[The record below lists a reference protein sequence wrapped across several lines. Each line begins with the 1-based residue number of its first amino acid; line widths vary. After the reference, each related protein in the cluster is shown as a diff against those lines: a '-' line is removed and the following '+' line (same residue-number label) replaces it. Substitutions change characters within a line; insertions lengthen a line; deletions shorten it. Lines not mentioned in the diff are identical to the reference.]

1 MAQSEKKI
9 KVLVVDDI
17 AETREN
23 IKRMLSFEQLIDV
36 VGTAR
41 TGREAI
47 DQAISMRPDVIIMD
61 INMPDMDGITATTEI
76 KKKLPFVMVVILS
89 VQSDPSYMRRAM
101 LAGARDFLTKPP
113 MIDELI
119 DAIKRAGA
127 VAHEE
132 QKKSQ
137 NSFAAPVDGGPSIQ
151 TQQPTTRGKIIAV
164 YSPKGGAGRTTIA
177 TNLAIALKEEN
188 KVALVDASLQFGD
201 VAVFLNEQG
210 KNTILDLA
218 PRASELDPDIVQEV
232 MLTHKASGIDVLAAP
247 SQPDLSIFNK
257 VSGEQFGLLLDYL
270 RRMYN
275 YLVIDTTTA
284 LDLIWGAT
292 MDAANVI
299 VLVVTQDIPS
309 IKNTS
314 SFLKMAE
321 VEGIKRDKFLV
332 VMNKYDRRI
341 NIAPER
347 VGEILRQPIS
357 LTVPFDDK
365 IVNSAIIR
373 GTPFMVD
380 NKVQPIAK
388 AVISLADMVRE
399 KIVKLETV
407 EVPTPAKK

>member
-9 KVLVVDDI
+9 KVLIVDDI

-23 IKRMLSFEQLIDV
+23 IKRMLSFEQTIEV
-36 VGTAR
+36 IGFAR

-47 DQAISMRPDVIIMD
+47 EQATATRPDVVIMD
-61 INMPDMDGITATTEI
+61 INMPDMDGISATTEI

-113 MIDELI
+113 MIDELT

-127 VAHEE
+127 VSHEE

-137 NSFAAPVDGGPSIQ
+137 SNFSAPTDNNGTPTQIQQAAP
-151 TQQPTTRGKIIAV
+151 RGKVIAV
-164 YSPKGGAGRTTIA
+164 YSPKGGSGRTTIA
-177 TNLAIALKEEN
+177 TNLAISFKEEN
-188 KVALVDASLQFGD
+188 RVALIDGNLQFGD

-218 PRASELDPDIVQEV
+218 PRVTELDPEIVQEV
-232 MLTHKASGIDVLAAP
+232 MLTHKLTGIDVLAAP
-247 SQPDLSIFNK
+247 AQPDLAIFGK
-257 VSGEQFGLLLDYL
+257 VTGEQFGILLDYL
-270 RRMYN
+270 RRIYN
-275 YLVIDTTTA
+275 YIIVDTATA
-284 LDLIWGAT
+284 LDFIWGAT
-292 MDAANVI
+292 MEAAGVV

-321 VEGIKRDKFLV
+321 SEGIKRDKFLV

-357 LTVPFDDK
+357 LTIPLDEK
-365 IVNSAIIR
+365 IVGSSIIR

-380 NKVQPIAK
+380 NKVQPIGK
-388 AVISLADMVRE
+388 SILSLADMIKE
-399 KIVKLETV
+399 KLTKLETIEIPV
-407 EVPTPAKK
+407 TKR

>member
-9 KVLVVDDI
+9 RVLIVDDI

-23 IKRMLSFEQLIDV
+23 IKRMLSFEQSIEV
-36 VGTAR
+36 IGAAR

-47 DQAISMRPDVIIMD
+47 EQATATRPDVIIMD

-76 KKKLPFVMVVILS
+76 KKKLPYVMVVILS

-113 MIDELI
+113 MIDELT

-127 VAHEE
+127 VSHEE

-137 NSFAAPVDGGPSIQ
+137 TAAPPTDNMAPVQ
-151 TQQPTTRGKIIAV
+151 VQQRAPQGKIIAV
-164 YSPKGGAGRTTIA
+164 YSPKGGSGRTTLA
-177 TNLAIALKEEN
+177 TNLAISLKEDN
-188 KVALVDASLQFGD
+188 NRVALIDGSLQFGD

-218 PRASELDPDIVQEV
+218 PRVAELDPEIVQEV
-232 MLTHKASGIDVLAAP
+232 MLTHKATGIDVLAAP
-247 SQPDLSIFNK
+247 PQPDLAIFGK
-257 VSGEQFGLLLDYL
+257 VTGEQFGTLLEYL
-270 RRMYN
+270 CRIYN
-275 YLVIDTTTA
+275 YIIVDSATA
-284 LDLIWGAT
+284 LDFIWGAT
-292 MDAANVI
+292 MEVASLV

-314 SFLKMAE
+314 SFLKMTE
-321 VEGIKRDKFLV
+321 LEGIKRDKFLV

-341 NIAPER
+341 NIPPER
-347 VGEILRQPIS
+347 VGEILRTPVS
-357 LTVPFDDK
+357 LSIPFDDK
-365 IVNSAIIR
+365 IVGSSIIR

-380 NKVQPIAK
+380 NKTQPIGK
-388 AVISLADMVRE
+388 SIQVLADMIKE
-399 KIVKLETV
+399 KITKLEAV
-407 EVPTPAKK
+407 EVPITNKR

>member
-1 MAQSEKKI
+1 MAQYEKKI

-36 VGTAR
+36 AGTAR

-47 DQAISMRPDVIIMD
+47 EMAVSLKPDVIIMD

-76 KKKLPFVMVVILS
+76 KKKLPYVMVVILS

-137 NSFAAPVDGGPSIQ
+137 QTYPTQPEDGQTNQAP
-151 TQQPTTRGKIIAV
+151 QPQSRGKIIAI

-188 KVALVDASLQFGD
+188 KVALIDASLQFGD

-232 MLTHKASGIDVLAAP
+232 MLTHKASGINVLAAP
-247 SQPDLSIFNK
+247 PQPDLGIFGK
-257 VSGEQFGLLLDYL
+257 VSGEQFVILLDYL
-270 RRMYN
+270 RRIYN
-275 YLVIDTTTA
+275 YMVVDTTSA
-284 LDLIWGAT
+284 LDAIWGAT
-292 MDAANVI
+292 MDAANAI

-321 VEGIKRDKFLV
+321 LEGIKREKFLV

-347 VGEILRQPIS
+347 VGEILRQPIA
-357 LTVPFDDK
+357 LTIPFDDK

-380 NKVQPIAK
+380 NKTQPISK
-388 AVISLADMVRE
+388 SVIALADLIRE
-399 KIVKLETV
+399 KITKIETGEAPTSVK
-407 EVPTPAKK
+407 K

>member
-1 MAQSEKKI
+1 
-9 KVLVVDDI
+9 
-17 AETREN
+17 
-23 IKRMLSFEQLIDV
+23 MLSFEQLIDV
-36 VGTAR
+36 IGTAR

-47 DQAISMRPDVIIMD
+47 DQALAMRPDVIIMD

-76 KKKLPFVMVVILS
+76 KKKLPYVMVVILS

-137 NSFAAPVDGGPSIQ
+137 NTFAAPTDGGPSAQ
-151 TQQPTTRGKIIAV
+151 VQQPATRGKIIAV

-177 TNLAIALKEEN
+177 TNLAIAFKEEN
-188 KVALVDASLQFGD
+188 KVALIDASLQFGD

-247 SQPDLSIFNK
+247 PQPDLSIFNK
-257 VSGEQFGLLLDYL
+257 VSGEQFSLLLDYL
-270 RRMYN
+270 RRIYTYMI
-275 YLVIDTTTA
+275 IDTTTA

-321 VEGIKRDKFLV
+321 AEGIKREKFLV

-347 VGEILRQPIS
+347 VGEILRQPIA
-357 LTVPFDDK
+357 LTIPFDDK

-388 AVISLADMVRE
+388 GIVSLVDLIRE
-399 KIVKLETV
+399 KIGKLETV